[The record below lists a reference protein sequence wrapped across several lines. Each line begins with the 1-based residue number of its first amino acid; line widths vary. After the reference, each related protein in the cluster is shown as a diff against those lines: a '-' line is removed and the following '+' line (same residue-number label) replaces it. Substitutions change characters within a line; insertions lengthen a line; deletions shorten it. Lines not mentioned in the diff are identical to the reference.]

1 MLPIQMPTQP
11 LGNANNSISA
21 AASPAASPSPLSR
34 TFPQGGKARALPILF
49 DAKVVA
55 KREEG
60 WEDMLE
66 NVLFRWM
73 EKAVDERR
81 VQ

>member
-1 MLPIQMPTQP
+1 
-11 LGNANNSISA
+11 
-21 AASPAASPSPLSR
+21 
-34 TFPQGGKARALPILF
+34 LF

-73 EKAVDERR
+73 ERAVDERR

>member
-11 LGNANNSISA
+11 LGNANNPISA

-34 TFPQGGKARALPILF
+34 TFSQGGKARALPILF

-73 EKAVDERR
+73 ERAVDERR